1 MAFHCLGN
9 DQQRITT
16 TRADD
21 YTNSSYIF
29 ICTLHRSAII
39 NGDLYIH
46 ILSHNFIKFCHI
58 YNFIVY
64 GNVKDSLGSML

>member
-1 MAFHCLGN
+1 MTSNVL
-9 DQQRITT
+9 QQQEQMIIQIQVISL
-16 TRADD
+16 
-21 YTNSSYIF
+21 YVHYIDLQLSTEF
-29 ICTLHRSAII
+29 CV
-39 NGDLYIH
+39 DLYIH

>member
-1 MAFHCLGN
+1 MTSNVL
-9 DQQRITT
+9 QQQEQM
-16 TRADD
+16 
-21 YTNSSYIF
+21 
-29 ICTLHRSAII
+29 II
-39 NGDLYIH
+39 QIQVISLYVHYVDLQFCVDLYNH